1 MNPSELHYTSSHE
14 WVREDSADTF
24 TFGITHFAQDALGD
38 IVFVALPRVGATLSA
53 GESCGEIEST
63 KSVSEIYAPIAG
75 EVVAVNSELET
86 RPERINAAPYS
97 DGWLVQ
103 IRATELSQVD
113 ALLSAAD
120 YESLITSA

>member
-14 WVREDSADTF
+14 WVREESADTF
-24 TFGITHFAQDALGD
+24 TVGITHFAQEALGD

-86 RPERINAAPYS
+86 RPETINASPYS

-103 IRATELSQVD
+103 IRATELSQVE

-120 YESLITSA
+120 YEALITSA

>member
-1 MNPSELHYTSSHE
+1 MNPSELRYASSHE
-14 WVREDSADTF
+14 WIREDSSDTF
-24 TFGITHFAQDALGD
+24 TFGITHFAQEALGD
-38 IVFVALPRVGATLSA
+38 IVFVALPRVGTTLSA

-120 YESLITSA
+120 YEALITSV

>member
-1 MNPSELHYTSSHE
+1 MTPGELHYTSSHE
-14 WVREDSADTF
+14 SVREDSADTV
-24 TFGITHFAQDALGD
+24 TFGITHFAQEALGD

-120 YESLITSA
+120 YEALITSA